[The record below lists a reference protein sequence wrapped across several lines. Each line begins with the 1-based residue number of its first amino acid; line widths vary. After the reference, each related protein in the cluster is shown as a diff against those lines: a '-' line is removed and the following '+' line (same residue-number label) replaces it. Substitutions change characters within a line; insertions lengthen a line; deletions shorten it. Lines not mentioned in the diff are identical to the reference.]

1 MHQVNIH
8 EAKTQ
13 LSKLIQEALDGEE
26 VVIARNSKPLVRL
39 EVLQS
44 AKKQRR
50 IGGLKGVVINISDDF
65 DEPLDDLADYM
76 E

>member
-65 DEPLDDLADYM
+65 DEALDDLADYM